1 MARSAGKPVRVAEVL
16 DSWLRREGLAERVEQ
31 ARVVTGWADLVG
43 PQIAR
48 VSSAEALARDGTL
61 FVKVQSSGWRQ
72 ELSMMEPEIVKL
84 LNRGSRKPA
93 VKRIRW
99 TL

>member
-16 DSWLRREGLAERVEQ
+16 ERYLKRSGLAPRVEQ
-31 ARVVTGWADLVG
+31 ARVVNEWARLVG
-43 PQIAR
+43 PQVAR
-48 VSSAEALARDGTL
+48 VASAQALSQDGTL

-72 ELSMMEPEIVKL
+72 ELSMMEPELVRL
-84 LNRGSRKPA
+84 VNRESRV